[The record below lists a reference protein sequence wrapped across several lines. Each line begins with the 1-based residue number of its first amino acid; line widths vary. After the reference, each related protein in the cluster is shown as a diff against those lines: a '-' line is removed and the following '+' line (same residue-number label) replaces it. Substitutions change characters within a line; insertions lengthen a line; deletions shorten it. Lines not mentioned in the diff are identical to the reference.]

1 MTALPRAVRGSRLKT
16 PVPVCLAVLAALTLA
31 ACQGKAQR
39 PACPAGQRCFE
50 FGLDVEPATLD
61 PHKANLISESWV
73 IGDLMMGL
81 TTDGPDANPVPGGAT
96 SWETSPDGLT
106 WTFHLRRDAR
116 WSDGAP
122 VTADDY
128 VFGLQRVLDPK
139 VASIYAYLAYVIKGG
154 EAISEGKA
162 PPSSLGAK
170 ALDPYTLQLTL
181 EHPAPYL
188 PELTKHQSFYPA
200 PRHVVEKY
208 GDQWVAPGH
217 YVSNGPY
224 RLVSWR
230 LGDHIALAK
239 NPHFYDAAHVCFDR
253 VDYFASPD
261 AISAER
267 RVQRGELDATN
278 TFQSNR
284 IGRLRTVMPGYVR
297 THTAL
302 GTLYLSFNR
311 HDVPALRDLR
321 VRRALSES
329 VDRDFLTEK
338 LLRAGQRPAYAF
350 VPPGTANYP
359 DGARTRWAGEPLA
372 RRQAEARALLAQAGY
387 TAARPLKLEIKT
399 TNNSESLLI
408 AQAIQADWRSIG
420 VEASLVQND
429 GPVAFAAYADRDFQ
443 VGLMVWYADFNDP
456 MTFLGLLKSDTGAQN
471 YGDYRNPAYDALLA
485 QADHEPDA
493 ARRGRILAHAEQL
506 MLDDEGTVPVDFT
519 VNRALVNP
527 RITGWVDN
535 AENFHRTR
543 WLCAR

>member
-1 MTALPRAVRGSRLKT
+1 MAIA
-16 PVPVCLAVLAALTLA
+16 AALALA
-31 ACQGKAQR
+31 GCQGKVQR

-50 FGLDVEPATLD
+50 FGLDLEPATLD
-61 PHKANLISESWV
+61 PQKANLIAESWV

-81 TTDGPDANPVPGGAT
+81 TTDGPDASPVPGGAT

-116 WSDGAP
+116 WSDGVP

-128 VFGLQRVLDPK
+128 VFGLQRLLDPK
-139 VASIYAYLAYVIKGG
+139 IASIYAYLAYVIKGG

-162 PPSSLGAK
+162 APSSLGAK

-188 PELTKHQSFYPA
+188 PEIAKHQSFYPA
-200 PRHVVEKY
+200 PRHVVERY
-208 GDQWVAPGH
+208 GDQWVAPGR

-230 LGDHIALAK
+230 LGDHITLAK
-239 NPHFYDAAHVCFDR
+239 NPQFYDAGHVCFDR
-253 VDYFASPD
+253 VDYFASAD
-261 AISAER
+261 AISVER
-267 RVQRGELDATN
+267 RVQRAELDAAN

-284 IGRLRTVMPGYVR
+284 VERLRAVMPGYVR
-297 THTAL
+297 THISL

-311 HDVPALRDLR
+311 RDVPALRDLR

-329 VDRDFLTEK
+329 VDRDFLTAK
-338 LLRAGQRPAYAF
+338 LLRAGQQPAYSF

-359 DGARTRWAGEPLA
+359 GGARTRWAGEPLGA
-372 RRQAEARALLAQAGY
+372 RQAEARGLLAQAGY
-387 TAARPLKLEIKT
+387 SPARPLKLEIKT
-399 TNNSESLLI
+399 TNNSESLLL
-408 AQAIQADWRSIG
+408 AQAIQADWRAIG
-420 VEASLVQND
+420 VDASLVQND
-429 GPVAFAAYADRDFQ
+429 GPVAFAAYANRDFQ
-443 VGLMVWYADFNDP
+443 VGMMVWYADFNDP

-485 QADHEPDA
+485 AADNDPDA
-493 ARRGRILAHAEQL
+493 GRRGRILARAEQL

-543 WLCAR
+543 WLCAAR